1 MVAKGQGVMSHVTGD
16 KALINKADSRPIQLL
31 KSGQL
36 LAIAADCQGGLI
48 LQKPFYA
55 EFVGPGA
62 AVGGTFDIQSTSAYV
77 LGKVQFLELTTYAE
91 RQQAFQKR
99 IAYIKKF
106 QETILPEQSPLRRAC
121 LIMNQLYQWFGVDET
136 KRIPNELMAQ
146 LVGVLPGTIAIAQQQ
161 SAQNSTIQ
169 REHCSV
175 AVG

>member
-1 MVAKGQGVMSHVTGD
+1 MSYITGD
-16 KALINKADSRPIQLL
+16 QALINKADSRPIQLL

-62 AVGGTFDIQSTSAYV
+62 AVGGSFDIQSTSAYV
-77 LGKVQFLELTTYAE
+77 LGNVQFLELTTFTE

-99 IAYIKKF
+99 IVCIENF
-106 QETILPEQSPLRRAC
+106 QETILPEQSPLRRAF
-121 LIMNQLYQWFGVDET
+121 LVVDQLHQWFGIDEV

-146 LVGVLPGTIAIAQQQ
+146 LVGVLPGTIATVWQQYT
-161 SAQNSTIQ
+161 QNPAIQ
-169 REHCSV
+169 REYNL
-175 AVG
+175 ATKG